1 MNNEKNKKENPF
13 QTLDPFKKDIVKEI
27 NKIIVKIH
35 DKEKLIEIQRL
46 INHQL
51 NSM

>member
-1 MNNEKNKKENPF
+1 MNKEKNKKENPF

-35 DKEKLIEIQRL
+35 DKEKLI
-46 INHQL
+46 
-51 NSM
+51 

>member
-1 MNNEKNKKENPF
+1 MNKEKNKKENPF

-27 NKIIVKIH
+27 NKIILKIH

-51 NSM
+51 KSL

>member
-1 MNNEKNKKENPF
+1 MKKEKNKKENPF

-35 DKEKLIEIQRL
+35 DKEKLIEIQRSL
-46 INHQL
+46 THKL

>member
-1 MNNEKNKKENPF
+1 MNKEKNKKENPF

-35 DKEKLIEIQRL
+35 DKEKLIEIQRSL
-46 INHQL
+46 THKL

>member
-1 MNNEKNKKENPF
+1 MNKEKNKKENPF

-27 NKIIVKIH
+27 HQIILKIH

-46 INHQL
+46 LIHKL